1 MKYEIVMKHIDDDP
15 NDKSEWVIIKA
26 NNKDDLIDELIRF
39 AGRSGWYSEGA
50 EW

>member
-15 NDKSEWVIIKA
+15 NDESEWVIIKA
-26 NNKDDLIDELIRF
+26 NNKNDLIDKLIQF
-39 AGRSGWYSEGA
+39 AASSGWYEGG